1 MSKAENRKN
10 VALSVLAA
18 TPGGRLTP
26 VQIQKALFL
35 IDKRIPESVDGPLF
49 KFRPYHYG
57 PFDSSIYVALEDL
70 QREGAIQ
77 IDYEP
82 SFRRNTYRLE
92 EAGHLRGKAYLESI
106 SPDAAAF
113 ISKVANFVSRVSF
126 SELVS
131 SIYRAYPEMKAKSV
145 FSQ

>member
-1 MSKAENRKN
+1 MDRPH
-10 VALSVLAA
+10 VAA
-18 TPGGRLTP
+18 TPRGCLTP

-57 PFDSSIYVALEDL
+57 PFDSSIYVLLEDL
-70 QREGAIQ
+70 QREGAVQ

-92 EAGHLRGKAYLESI
+92 APGLSRGKAYLGSI
-106 SPDAAAF
+106 SPGAAAF
-113 ISKVANFVSRVSF
+113 ISKVANFVSKVSF
-126 SELVS
+126 SDLVS

-145 FSQ
+145 FSRLG